1 MCAARASKYCAHWDS
16 RSVVLLLLELSV
28 GLLKDPRLHTILT
41 EPEGWGLKLGI
52 TKYIYIL
59 EDFLRF
65 IPLYYEI

>member
-1 MCAARASKYCAHWDS
+1 MCTARASQYCVHWDS

-52 TKYIYIL
+52 TIYIL
-59 EDFLRF
+59 EGFLRF
-65 IPLYYEI
+65 IPLYYEV